1 MWWFLGRAHRFA
13 DYFVDKLVSA
23 VARATIAQ
31 PYKAAFEL
39 KTYQLMYFVHGMFVH
54 AEVDMQVIL
63 TAIVYLDRVRIDEFW
78 TYGDEFIC
86 ERLTVGA
93 LKTAFKVRLLPWGSR
108 LTCHSG

>member
-93 LKTAFKVRLLPWGSR
+93 LKTAFKVRLLP
-108 LTCHSG
+108 